1 MESFY
6 LIVLGIAIV
15 MLILVLTGIG
25 LLMRTQTA
33 SSVYPPMANT
43 CPDGWTIA
51 ADGSCTI
58 PSTGPNRGFIIAG
71 TSYTQTDIQNSLLK
85 STKKDGPYPGTSFTA
100 SSFSPTDADWSSNKL
115 SAVCQQKKWANT
127 NNIVWDGI
135 SNYNSC

>member
-43 CPDGWTIA
+43 CPDGWTIE

-58 PSTGPNRGFIIAG
+58 PTAVGSANMGFIIAG
-71 TSYTQTDIQNSLLK
+71 TPYTDTDIKTSLLK
-85 STKKDGPYPGTSFTA
+85 STKKDGPYPSFTA

>member
-25 LLMRTQTA
+25 LLMRTQIA
-33 SSVYPPMANT
+33 STVYPPMANT
-43 CPDGWTIA
+43 CPDGWLV
-51 ADGSCTI
+51 DGSHCNI
-58 PSTGPNRGFIIAG
+58 PTTGSNMGFINP
-71 TSYTQTDIQNSLLK
+71 TSPYDTAAIKTSLLAA
-85 STKKDGPYPGTSFTA
+85 TKKDGPYP
-100 SSFSPTDADWSSNKL
+100 SSFSTAYFNPTDAAWSSNKL

-127 NNIVWDGI
+127 NNIVWDGV

>member
-51 ADGSCTI
+51 ADGSCNI
-58 PSTGPNRGFIIAG
+58 PSTGPNMGFIIAG
-71 TSYTQTDIQNSLLK
+71 TPYTTGVIQNSLIA
-85 STKKDGPYPGTSFTA
+85 SNKKDGPYTSFSA
-100 SSFSPTDADWSSNKL
+100 NSFSPTDAAWSSNKL

>member
-43 CPDGWTIA
+43 CPDGWTIG
-51 ADGSCTI
+51 ADGSCNI
-58 PSTGPNRGFIIAG
+58 PASGPNMGFIIAG
-71 TSYTQTDIQNSLLK
+71 TPYTDAVIKDSLVA
-85 STKKDGPYPGTSFTA
+85 SNKKDGPYASFSA
-100 SSFSPTDADWSSNKL
+100 NSFSPTDAAWSSNKL

>member
-51 ADGSCTI
+51 ADGSCNI
-58 PSTGPNRGFIIAG
+58 PTTGPNMGFIIAG
-71 TSYTQTDIQNSLLK
+71 TPYTNVAAIQTSLRALNK
-85 STKKDGPYPGTSFTA
+85 QDGPYP
-100 SSFSPTDADWSSNKL
+100 SSFSAASFNPTDAAWSSNKL

>member
-25 LLMRTQTA
+25 LLMRTQIA
-33 SSVYPPMANT
+33 STVYPPMANT
-43 CPDGWTIA
+43 CPDGWTIG

-58 PSTGPNRGFIIAG
+58 PSSGSNMGFINPTRPYNNVAAIQTSLIA
-71 TSYTQTDIQNSLLK
+71 TN
-85 STKKDGPYPGTSFTA
+85 KKDGPYPSFTA
-100 SSFSPTDADWSSNKL
+100 DSFNPTDAAWSSNKL